1 MAEKERKNRIYRAAA
16 KLYLRTLSPDGGT
29 KRDEWRTFNRK
40 KEKEKSQNPQEISPP
55 QCGQRKTACTLSE
68 RERHVCD
75 LLLLLF
81 AMLSS

>member
-16 KLYLRTLSPDGGT
+16 KLYLRTLSRATAELRETNGGNLT
-29 KRDEWRTFNRK
+29 GRRRRR
-40 KEKEKSQNPQEISPP
+40 S
-55 QCGQRKTACTLSE
+55 RKTRRKFRPPNADKERRLAHYQ